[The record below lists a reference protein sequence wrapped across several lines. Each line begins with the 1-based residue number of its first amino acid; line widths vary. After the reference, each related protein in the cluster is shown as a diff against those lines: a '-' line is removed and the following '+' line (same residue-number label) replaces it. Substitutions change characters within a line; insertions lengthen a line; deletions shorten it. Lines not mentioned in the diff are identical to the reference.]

1 MDLSTTLTL
10 IALWLIVVAVA
21 LLLFVY
27 PRYRRRKLD
36 ATPFPPAWL
45 MILRDN
51 LKVYRAMWPNQQEQL
66 RRLIIRFLDSKEF
79 IGCGELVITDE
90 IRVTIAAHACL
101 LLLNRTSNEYQDLRS
116 ILVYPSGF
124 VVDRE
129 HHDESGV
136 VTEEENYLAG
146 ESWSVGKVIL
156 AWDSVEHGL
165 SSFADGQNVVLHEF
179 AHQLDH
185 ESGVTNGAPLL
196 YKKSDYR
203 NWAQVFA
210 REYAA
215 LQRASDENSETLI
228 DPYGASDPAEFF
240 AVVTETFYER
250 PHEMASAHPELFAE
264 LLAYYRVDP
273 REWQPPPPA
282 GRLQA
287 FNKHTDSGKSPHAS
301 G

>member
-1 MDLSTTLTL
+1 MELSTIFTL

-45 MILRDN
+45 AILRSN
-51 LKVYRAMWPNQQEQL
+51 LKVYRAMWPDQQEQL
-66 RRLIIRFLDSKEF
+66 RKLIMRFLDGKDF
-79 IGCGELVITDE
+79 IGCGGQIITDE

-101 LLLNRTSNEYQDLRS
+101 LLLNRPSHEYQDLRS

-129 HHDESGV
+129 HRDEFGV
-136 VTEEENYLAG
+136 VTEGEDYLAG

-165 SSFADGQNVVLHEF
+165 SNFADGQNVVLHEF

-196 YKKSDYR
+196 YRKSDYR
-203 NWAQVFA
+203 DWARVFE
-210 REYAA
+210 REFAA
-215 LQRASDENSETLI
+215 LQRATEEQRDTLI

-250 PHEMASAHPELFAE
+250 PHEMASAHPELFTE
-264 LLAYYRVDP
+264 LLDYYRVDP
-273 REWQPPPPA
+273 REWQPPPVA
-282 GRLQA
+282 GRLQ
-287 FNKHTDSGKSPHAS
+287 GRLLQ
-301 G
+301 